1 MGSDRLP
8 SKSVVQQ
15 RDKQRG
21 RRSLVTMRTVLV
33 FFPFLVSTFF
43 FFFFS
48 FATDA
53 RTSVHLNIR
62 NTCYM
67 APPTAL
73 HRTGAGIARVH
84 HAYSTIVR
92 ENHSFSR
99 TLGEKFSRKSN
110 LSFFP
115 FTSFFFSFFFFL
127 SFRVRF

>member
-1 MGSDRLP
+1 M
-8 SKSVVQQ
+8 
-15 RDKQRG
+15 
-21 RRSLVTMRTVLV
+21 
-33 FFPFLVSTFF
+33 
-43 FFFFS
+43 
-48 FATDA
+48 
-53 RTSVHLNIR
+53 HLNIR

-115 FTSFFFSFFFFL
+115 FTSFFLFFFFFPFFL
-127 SFRVRF
+127 GSVLKKRSRKIVAISRKIILKRLLRRDQSPDSVPNENDPCNSFFPQNLISDLISISV

>member
-1 MGSDRLP
+1 M
-8 SKSVVQQ
+8 
-15 RDKQRG
+15 
-21 RRSLVTMRTVLV
+21 
-33 FFPFLVSTFF
+33 
-43 FFFFS
+43 
-48 FATDA
+48 
-53 RTSVHLNIR
+53 HLNIR

-115 FTSFFFSFFFFL
+115 FTSFFLSFFFSFL
-127 SFRVRF
+127 FGFGFKEEIEENRRDLEEDYIFKEIA